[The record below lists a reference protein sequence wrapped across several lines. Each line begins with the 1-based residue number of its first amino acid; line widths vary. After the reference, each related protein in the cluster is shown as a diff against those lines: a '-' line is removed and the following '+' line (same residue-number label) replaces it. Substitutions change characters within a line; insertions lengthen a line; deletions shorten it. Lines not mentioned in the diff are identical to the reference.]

1 MIDTLIKELDTEMT
15 EAETNEKLNEE
26 DYEEMMAD
34 SAAKRAAD
42 SKSLAQR
49 EGAKADNLSNV
60 EESLVDDKKFLAEL
74 QKSCATKEK
83 EWAEIC
89 KTQSEELLALANT
102 INILNDD
109 DALELFKKTLPG
121 ATSFL
126 QVEVS
131 TDSMRQQ
138 ALSLL
143 QSLKASKKGDRQRLD
158 FIMLAVR
165 GKKVGFDKIIKMI
178 DVMVA
183 LLKEEQEQEGVLR
196 DVIGQRR

>member
-1 MIDTLIKELDTEMT
+1 M
-15 EAETNEKLNEE
+15 
-26 DYEEMMAD
+26 
-34 SAAKRAAD
+34 
-42 SKSLAQR
+42 
-49 EGAKADNLSNV
+49 
-60 EESLVDDKKFLAEL
+60 
-74 QKSCATKEK
+74 
-83 EWAEIC
+83 AEIC

-102 INILNDD
+102 IKILNDD

-126 QVEVS
+126 QVEVI

-196 DVIGQRR
+196 HVIEQSR

>member
-1 MIDTLIKELDTEMT
+1 MSD
-15 EAETNEKLNEE
+15 
-26 DYEEMMAD
+26 
-34 SAAKRAAD
+34 
-42 SKSLAQR
+42 
-49 EGAKADNLSNV
+49 V
-60 EESLVDDKKFLAEL
+60 EESLVEDKEFLAEL

-165 GKKVGFDKIIKMI
+165 GKKVGFVKADTER
-178 DVMVA
+178 A
-183 LLKEEQEQEGVLR
+183 LVDAESEKTSTVKKSATKRMLSSRRTK
-196 DVIGQRR
+196 QRTR

>member
-1 MIDTLIKELDTEMT
+1 MLW
-15 EAETNEKLNEE
+15 
-26 DYEEMMAD
+26 
-34 SAAKRAAD
+34 S
-42 SKSLAQR
+42 S
-49 EGAKADNLSNV
+49 
-60 EESLVDDKKFLAEL
+60 LAEL

-89 KTQSEELLALANT
+89 KTRSEELLALADT

-109 DALELFKKTLPG
+109 DALELFKKTLAG
-121 ATSFL
+121 ASSFL

-131 TDSMRQQ
+131 TDSMCQQ